1 MKKVKCMVN
10 HKIYPSYR
18 EFYDKG
24 LLKTIYKDV
33 ALKKEYQCS
42 KCGKKIKIDNYE
54 KMRKRSCLIQL
65 FIRWLVVGSVV
76 RFRGDFHDACAKIFL
91 SYYKTQ
97 DPLFWLWETLFH
109 IIIVII
115 PAVAAMTVAIWLERV
130 IFLKWY
136 CVKLQKSGTDPC
148 VGKAE

>member
-1 MKKVKCMVN
+1 MMPLRKFFDVIIK
-10 HKIYPSYR
+10 
-18 EFYDKG
+18 
-24 LLKTIYKDV
+24 LKTPCL
-33 ALKKEYQCS
+33 AL
-42 KCGKKIKIDNYE
+42 GN
-54 KMRKRSCLIQL
+54 
-65 FIRWLVVGSVV
+65 
-76 RFRGDFHDACAKIFL
+76 
-91 SYYKTQ
+91 T
-97 DPLFWLWETLFH
+97 FH

>member
-1 MKKVKCMVN
+1 MDKHKN
-10 HKIYPSYR
+10 ADRHKIYPSYR

-65 FIRWLVVGSVV
+65 FIRWLVVGFVV
-76 RFRGDFHDACAKIFL
+76 MFRGDFHDAFAKIFL

>member
-1 MKKVKCMVN
+1 MDKHKN
-10 HKIYPSYR
+10 ADRHKIYPSYR
-18 EFYDKG
+18 EFYDNG
-24 LLKTIYKDV
+24 LLKTTYKDI

-76 RFRGDFHDACAKIFL
+76 MFRGYFHDAFAKIFL

>member
-1 MKKVKCMVN
+1 
-10 HKIYPSYR
+10 
-18 EFYDKG
+18 
-24 LLKTIYKDV
+24 
-33 ALKKEYQCS
+33 
-42 KCGKKIKIDNYE
+42 
-54 KMRKRSCLIQL
+54 MRKRSCLIQL

-76 RFRGDFHDACAKIFL
+76 MFRGDFHDAFAKIFL